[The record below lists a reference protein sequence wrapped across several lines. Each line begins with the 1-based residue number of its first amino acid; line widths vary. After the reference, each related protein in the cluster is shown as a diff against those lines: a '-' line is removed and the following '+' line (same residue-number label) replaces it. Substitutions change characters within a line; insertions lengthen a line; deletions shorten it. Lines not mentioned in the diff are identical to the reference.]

1 MRSQATKVKTI
12 IRKTIFFIPTI
23 LKLIH
28 VLFSFNVSS
37 DPSTYAFF
45 AHFYLLLFCSYP
57 FLRTF
62 IKDYCRIF
70 LFFFFILFLAY
81 FYQRLLSNIS
91 FFLFYIISCVL
102 LSKTIVEYFLRTFPY
117 LR

>member
-1 MRSQATKVKTI
+1 VRSQATKVKTI

-23 LKLIH
+23 LTLIH

-37 DPSTYAFF
+37 VPSSYAFF
-45 AHFYLLLFCSYP
+45 AYFCLILFCSYP
-57 FLRTF
+57 FLSTF
-62 IKDYCRIF
+62 IRDYCRIF

-91 FFLFYIISCVL
+91 YVLFRIYAETGLCGVRSVWKY
-102 LSKTIVEYFLRTFPY
+102 KTIHKSI
-117 LR
+117 